1 MKYVTKLETRVI
13 EYHGSAAEFED
24 RLNAILTELGE
35 EELDVSLK
43 YVEHPTLIA
52 IISYTRKYNVPTT
65 IEDAYHLEAIYPKC
79 ADCPHFTAFKDKRLG
94 RGKCDLKEE
103 LVHKKANACQTYYDE
118 LEANEE
124 TIEDI
129 AG

>member
-1 MKYVTKLETRVI
+1 MKYVNKLETKVL

-24 RLNAILTELGE
+24 KLNAILTELGE
-35 EELDVSLK
+35 EELDVSVK

-52 IISYTRKYNVPTT
+52 IVSYTRKYT
-65 IEDAYHLEAIYPKC
+65 IGTNLEDAYHLEAIYPKC
-79 ADCPHFTAFKDKRLG
+79 ADCPHFEAFKDKRLG

-103 LVHKKANACQTYYDE
+103 LVHKKANACQIYYEE
-118 LEANEE
+118 LEASDQK
-124 TIEDI
+124 TEDI